1 MTLHLA
7 VRRSLSVL
15 CASLM
20 LSACGGEFEEPLAET
35 HGEQSS
41 PSEAVAKPEA
51 SGPGEALIDCFI
63 YTCPRT
69 GRNYS
74 GSTDYAARHRCELA
88 CGNFCTFTANVCA

>member
-1 MTLHLA
+1 MSLHLA

-20 LSACGGEFEEPLAET
+20 LSACGGELEEPIAET

-41 PSEAVAKPEA
+41 P
-51 SGPGEALIDCFI
+51 GEAAMKPGAPGSDESLVDCFI

-69 GRNYS
+69 GRTYS
-74 GSTDYAARHRCELA
+74 GPTDYAARHRCELN
-88 CGNFCTFTANVCA
+88 CGNFCTYTSNVCV